1 MISGLFLMDMIFVIM
16 VLCSLSVVIF
26 SIFGDLFESYL
37 KRLAGVKDS
46 GVILGEQGGILD
58 RMDGYLFGVLAM
70 YMVLI

>member
-1 MISGLFLMDMIFVIM
+1 MGILLGMCLFAF
-16 VLCSLSVVIF
+16 F
-26 SIFGDLFESYL
+26 
-37 KRLAGVKDS
+37 RLAGVKDS